1 MRIVAFILGLFLL
14 GVVPAAAQFD
24 QASYAGT
31 GAGSANAQTITLPNA
46 TQYSDLLGVLVKYIP
61 GATNTAAATLA
72 VSGNGGTLTGG
83 PISFRKP
90 SIGGLVALT
99 GTELIIGQPVWIMYD
114 GTYFDVLSVTS
125 STVTAAN
132 LANSA
137 IGFMPVNSQLNA
149 AVSANALT
157 ISLCSANSGSNT
169 CINPSATSPV
179 LIPFRDSTIAFG
191 DPTIVPV
198 TGALSFTIASGQ
210 TMGCVN
216 NQMCRLWVLGFNNAG
231 TVQLC
236 AYNALIGTSVGPIN
250 EGVLQTSQ
258 SGTSGGSSA
267 QLYYCNAS
275 AVTNKAVRIL
285 GYVEISE
292 STAGTWAT
300 GPTYVQLFGPGV
312 KKPGETVQRA
322 FSPNST
328 SYASTTSYAPATNFS
343 QAITPTSAANPI
355 FIHAEA
361 NYQTTANDG
370 SNAQIGRTSC
380 SNLVGNNAV
389 LSGSTA
395 VIGMAPISAIDS
407 PNTTSSVTYV
417 LCLKAAVG
425 GATSIN
431 NNTGNISS
439 MSVEE
444 IMGALEPA
452 NDDQPLRMVG

>member
-46 TQYSDLLGVLVKYIP
+46 TQYTDLLGVLVKYIP

-72 VSGNGGTLTGG
+72 VSGNGGALSGG
-83 PISFRKP
+83 PIAFRKP
-90 SIGGLVALT
+90 SGAGLIALT
-99 GTELIIGQPVWIMYD
+99 GNELITGQPVWIMYD
-114 GTYFDVLSVTS
+114 GTYFDILSVTT

-132 LANSA
+132 LANSSL
-137 IGFMPVNSQLNA
+137 GFSVPVNLQLNA
-149 AVSANALT
+149 SVGSNQLT
-157 ISLCSANSGSNT
+157 IAVKGNNGSD
-169 CINPSATSPV
+169 PSATNPV
-179 LIPFRDSTIAFG
+179 IFSFRDTTIANG
-191 DPTIVPV
+191 DPVIV
-198 TGALSFTIASGQ
+198 TLSAALSFTIGSGD
-210 TMGCVN
+210 TMGCVS
-216 NQMCRLWVLGFNNAG
+216 NQMCRLWVLAFNNAG

-236 AYNALIGTSVGPIN
+236 AFNALSGTSVAPIN

-275 AVTNKAVRIL
+275 AVTNKAARIL

-312 KKPGETVQRA
+312 KKPGDVVQRI
-322 FSPNST
+322 FSTNST
-328 SYASTTSYAPATNFS
+328 SYSATTSYAAATNFS

-355 FIHAEA
+355 FVHAEA

-389 LSGSTA
+389 LSGITA
-395 VIGMAPISAIDS
+395 VIGMAPMSAIDS

-417 LCLKAAVG
+417 LCLKASVN
-425 GATSIN
+425 GATALN
-431 NNTGNISS
+431 NNAGNISS

-452 NDDQPLRMVG
+452 NDDKPLRMVG

>member
-1 MRIVAFILGLFLL
+1 MMKKV
-14 GVVPAAAQFD
+14 AAAIISLFVLASPAVAQFAD
-24 QASYAGT
+24 QATYAGT
-31 GAGSANAQTITLPNA
+31 GAGSANAQTITLANA
-46 TQYSDLLGVLVKYIP
+46 TQYTDLIGVLIKYIP

-72 VSGNGGTLTGG
+72 VSGNGGALTGG
-83 PISFRKP
+83 PIAFRKP
-90 SIGGLVALT
+90 SGAGLIALT
-99 GTELIIGQPVWIMYD
+99 GNELITGQPVWIMYD
-114 GTYFDVLSVTS
+114 GTFFDILSVTT

-132 LANSA
+132 LANSSL
-137 IGFMPVNSQLNA
+137 GFSVPINLQLNA
-149 AVSANALT
+149 SV
-157 ISLCSANSGSNT
+157 GSNQLT
-169 CINPSATSPV
+169 LAVKGNNGSDPSATNPV
-179 LIPFRDSTIAFG
+179 IFSFRDTTIANG
-191 DPTIVPV
+191 DPVIV
-198 TGALSFTIASGQ
+198 TLTAALSFTIGSGN
-210 TMGCVN
+210 TMGCVS
-216 NQMCRLWVLGFNNAG
+216 NQMCRLWILGFNNAG

-236 AYNALIGTSVGPIN
+236 AFNALSGTSVAPIN

-275 AVTNKAVRIL
+275 AVTNKAARIL

-312 KKPGETVQRA
+312 KKPGDVVQRL
-322 FSPNST
+322 FSTNST
-328 SYASTTSYAPATNFS
+328 SYSATTSYAAATNFN
-343 QAITPTSAANPI
+343 QAITPTSAANPV
-355 FIHAEA
+355 FVHAEA

-389 LSGSTA
+389 LSGSTV
-395 VIGMAPISAIDS
+395 VIGMAPVSAIDS

-417 LCLKAAVG
+417 LCLKASVNS
-425 GATSIN
+425 ATAFN
-431 NNTGNISS
+431 NNVGNISS

-444 IMGALEPA
+444 IMGALDPA